1 MGLRPLLGRQR
12 LAGARAGDS
21 AHTRGPGWRT
31 CCSAAGCPTCGGTDL
46 DLIGL
51 VYGKTTA
58 YPKLHC
64 QGCGAYVKV
73 LRNGDT
79 RPA

>member
-1 MGLRPLLGRQR
+1 M
-12 LAGARAGDS
+12 
-21 AHTRGPGWRT
+21 
-31 CCSAAGCPTCGGTDL
+31 DL
-46 DLIGL
+46 VGL

-64 QGCGAYVKV
+64 NGCGAWVKV